1 MVGRLPHYYTDVPSV
16 TTNMKNISVPAT
28 SVVSLAR
35 DNFKKQTEEE
45 YMWLEHAQRVIE
57 DNTGTDENISWSEFH
72 ASRQPQLARTISPA
86 ALLPLFLDSAHTVAM
101 IQHSMDVVKNAVE
114 HVNPGQTPVVTL
126 DQPLFAL
133 AKQIQWKWPEK
144 YGEDKMVVMFGGLH
158 IAMAALKTIG
168 DWLRGSGWVQALVQ
182 AEIATPGTADSFL
195 RAAHVT
201 RTRRSHQITAHS
213 ATPCVYTPRY
223 DIC

>member
-1 MVGRLPHYYTDVPSV
+1 
-16 TTNMKNISVPAT
+16 
-28 SVVSLAR
+28 
-35 DNFKKQTEEE
+35 
-45 YMWLEHAQRVIE
+45 
-57 DNTGTDENISWSEFH
+57 
-72 ASRQPQLARTISPA
+72 
-86 ALLPLFLDSAHTVAM
+86 
-101 IQHSMDVVKNAVE
+101 MDVVKNALE

-158 IAMAALKTIG
+158 IEIAALKTLG

-201 RTRRSHQITAHS
+201 RTERAHQITATTLHILQ
-213 ATPCVYTPRY
+213 PCVYTPLY
-223 DIC
+223 DRF